1 MLSAECRL
9 THLYSSIQIV
19 DIKRDLQ
26 LAKSRGSHV
35 TKITTVITDKLS
47 LPTK

>member
-1 MLSAECRL
+1 MLSAACRP
-9 THLYSSIQIV
+9 THFHGSIHTV
-19 DIKRDLQ
+19 DIKGGLK